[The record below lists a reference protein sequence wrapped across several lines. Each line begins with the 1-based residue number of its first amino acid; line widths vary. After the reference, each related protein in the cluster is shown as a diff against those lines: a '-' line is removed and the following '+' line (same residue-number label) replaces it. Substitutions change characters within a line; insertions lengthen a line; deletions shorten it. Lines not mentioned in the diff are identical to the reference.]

1 MLEGI
6 LKRFRRNGTM
16 GQENFKNIGEKVKD
30 DNSWF
35 EQGANGSHDEYL
47 EPSTN
52 PKLST
57 PYVTPLEEAVK
68 SAAQVIQVQTRE
80 YKEIDWEETERQ
92 LNDEITNL
100 GNSEDQKS
108 SAYHGELKDIPVLV
122 EEFNVIQREL
132 VEYGRENLEDRS
144 VFDKYKDVVSRQVG
158 VLEQIKQHT
167 ANYVLELNGLE
178 GKTFDGLGKKND
190 EVIGEANEY
199 NRQLKHYDSI
209 CGLIDDLVQDSERSK
224 GLIEQ
229 QTKGHKIQQYQRTE
243 IQLYGRLEEADER
256 INFLRQSYKSE
267 SDRNRVLNI
276 AINVGRGTINRINN
290 IQRTLYDSLATQE
303 SAIAIHYMFD
313 SVKDI
318 NLDDVINSGAAF
330 VEHYQRAVEK
340 LEDTTRVDPV
350 AVYAKLDDVSKVI
363 GEIDKRY
370 HARRDIQTKQA
381 EEIVTGYARDR
392 NKLTAK

>member
-1 MLEGI
+1 M
-6 LKRFRRNGTM
+6 
-16 GQENFKNIGEKVKD
+16 
-30 DNSWF
+30 
-35 EQGANGSHDEYL
+35 
-47 EPSTN
+47 
-52 PKLST
+52 
-57 PYVTPLEEAVK
+57 
-68 SAAQVIQVQTRE
+68 
-80 YKEIDWEETERQ
+80 
-92 LNDEITNL
+92 
-100 GNSEDQKS
+100 
-108 SAYHGELKDIPVLV
+108 
-122 EEFNVIQREL
+122 
-132 VEYGRENLEDRS
+132 
-144 VFDKYKDVVSRQVG
+144 
-158 VLEQIKQHT
+158 
-167 ANYVLELNGLE
+167 
-178 GKTFDGLGKKND
+178 
-190 EVIGEANEY
+190 
-199 NRQLKHYDSI
+199 
-209 CGLIDDLVQDSERSK
+209 
-224 GLIEQ
+224 
-229 QTKGHKIQQYQRTE
+229 
-243 IQLYGRLEEADER
+243 YGRLEEADER